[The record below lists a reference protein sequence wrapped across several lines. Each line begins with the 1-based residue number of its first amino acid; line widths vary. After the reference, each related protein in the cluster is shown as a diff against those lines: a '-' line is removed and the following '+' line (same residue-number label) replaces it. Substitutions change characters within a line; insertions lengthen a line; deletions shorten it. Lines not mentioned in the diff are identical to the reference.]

1 MTVRDVTPK
10 VCGFPGLPAWMD
22 LPLIKRTAKDYGVTT
37 EEAREHLRLNTL
49 REIEPVMANGEIHDE
64 RADECRADACLPDDR
79 DTLSNEPQDAP
90 PMGQGD
96 GW

>member
-1 MTVRDVTPK
+1 MSPRDVTPK

-22 LPLIKRTAKDYGVTT
+22 LPLIKRTAKDYGVTE
-37 EEAREHLRLNTL
+37 EEAREHLRLNTI
-49 REIEPVMANGEIHDE
+49 RELEPCQRRDHGQE
-64 RADECRADACLPDDR
+64 ADECRADACLSDDR

-90 PMGQGD
+90 SMGQGD